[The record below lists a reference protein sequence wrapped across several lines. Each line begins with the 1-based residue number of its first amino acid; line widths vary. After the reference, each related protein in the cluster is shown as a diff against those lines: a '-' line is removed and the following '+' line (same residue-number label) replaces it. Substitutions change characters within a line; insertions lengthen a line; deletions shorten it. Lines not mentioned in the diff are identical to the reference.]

1 SGDTVTAY
9 GIANLKG
16 GSGNNDFV
24 FQNGAS
30 ISGMITGGSGGINEL
45 DYSAYTSAITVDL
58 ATGTATGTGGISNI
72 HSVVDGSGNDT
83 LTGGSGNDTFILSNC
98 WGSDTITG
106 GGGSDTLDFSSVTS
120 NLTFTANAN
129 GTTSVTDGTDTVTAS
144 GIVNLKGGKGS
155 NSFVYEK
162 GASIS
167 GTITGGGN
175 GTLDLSA
182 VASNLTFTIDTN
194 GTISVTDGTD
204 TVTATGIANL
214 KGGSDNNYFVFQN
227 GALIKGTITGG
238 SGGINELNYSA
249 YVASVNVN
257 LKSGTA
263 TGTAGVSNIQS
274 VIGGSGSDTLAGGN
288 GSDIFAFSNGWGS
301 DTITGGG
308 SDTLDFSGVTANLTF
323 YITTGGTIYVIDGSG
338 DTVTASGVANLKGG
352 SGNND
357 FVFQN
362 GASITGTITGGSGG
376 VNQLDYSSYTTHVSV
391 NLLAGTATGTAGI
404 SNIQSVKGG
413 SGNSSSYSYNFSNGW
428 GSDTITGGGSDM
440 LDFSSVTASL
450 TFTVNAND
458 TITVTDGT
466 GDTVTASGIANLKGG
481 SGNNTFVYDN
491 GAHFS

>member
-24 FQNGAS
+24 LQNGAS

-227 GALIKGTITGG
+227 GASISGTITGG
-238 SGGINELNYSA
+238 SGSVNQLNYSA
-249 YVASVNVN
+249 YTAAVSVN
-257 LKSGTA
+257 LSAGTA
-263 TGTAGVSNIQS
+263 TGTAGISNIHS
-274 VIGGSGSDTLAGGN
+274 VIGGSANDTFVTDSAGDTLNGGAGNDTFSFTDVWGN
-288 GSDIFAFSNGWGS
+288 CIVTG
-301 DTITGGG
+301 GGG
-308 SDTLDFSGVTANLTF
+308 SDTLDFSQVTANLTF
-323 YITTGGTIYVIDGSG
+323 TINANGSISVTDGSG

-352 SGNND
+352 SGNNY

-362 GASITGTITGGSGG
+362 GASISGKIAGGSGA
-376 VNQLDYSSYTTHVSV
+376 VNQFDYSAYTTAVSV
-391 NLLAGTATGTAGI
+391 NLNAG
-404 SNIQSVKGG
+404 
-413 SGNSSSYSYNFSNGW
+413 
-428 GSDTITGGGSDM
+428 
-440 LDFSSVTASL
+440 
-450 TFTVNAND
+450 
-458 TITVTDGT
+458 
-466 GDTVTASGIANLKGG
+466 
-481 SGNNTFVYDN
+481 
-491 GAHFS
+491 